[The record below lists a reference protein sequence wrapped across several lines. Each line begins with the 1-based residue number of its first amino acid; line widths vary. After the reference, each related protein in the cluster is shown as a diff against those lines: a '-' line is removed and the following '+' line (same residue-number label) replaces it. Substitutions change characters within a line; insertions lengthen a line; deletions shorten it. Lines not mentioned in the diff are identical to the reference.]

1 MREYIMVST
10 GLWLGLFLTWYLV
23 TMYDTADS
31 AFTANTVPSL
41 QLLMTAS
48 ECEAQFGVLFSM
60 ADKLL
65 KAGGPVVPDDLRK
78 NIEHCISSDEGSRLK
93 LKDNQ
98 LIRLFP

>member
-23 TMYDTADS
+23 TTYDTGDS
-31 AFTANTVPSL
+31 AFRPSAVPSL
-41 QLLMTAS
+41 PQLLTSS
-48 ECEAQFGVLFSM
+48 ECETQFGILFSM
-60 ADKLL
+60 AEKLL
-65 KAGGPVVPDDLRK
+65 KAGGPTVPDDLRK
-78 NIEHCISSDEGSRLK
+78 NIEHCMSSDEASRLK

>member
-1 MREYIMVST
+1 MREYILVSI

-23 TMYDTADS
+23 TLYDTADG

-41 QLLMTAS
+41 PQLMTSS
-48 ECEAQFGVLFSM
+48 ECEAQFGILFSM
-60 ADKLL
+60 REKLL
-65 KAGGPVVPDDLRK
+65 KAGGPTVPDDLRR
-78 NIEHCISSDEGSRLK
+78 NIESCISSDEGSRLK

>member
-10 GLWLGLFLTWYLV
+10 GLWLGLFVTWYLV

-31 AFTANTVPSL
+31 VFTANTVPSL
-41 QLLMTAS
+41 PLLLTSA
-48 ECEAQFGVLFSM
+48 ECETQFGILFSM
-60 ADKLL
+60 TEKLL
-65 KAGGPVVPDDLRK
+65 KAGGPIVPDDLRK
-78 NIEHCISSDEGSRLK
+78 NIEHCISSDEASRLK